1 VTTSGPPG
9 SGPDD
14 VDDELER
21 ELHDAAGL
29 LDPVPDRLVRAAAG
43 LFSWR
48 TIDADLAALVFDSAD
63 AQAAAA
69 VRGPGQP
76 RLLTF
81 TAGSMSIELE
91 IDGSGPDRAITG
103 QLVPAQ
109 PAEIEARLGELRRTT
124 TADDLGRFRL
134 AATGSGPVSLRVR
147 AAGPGSP
154 VVVTEWFSG

>member
-1 VTTSGPPG
+1 VSTPGPPG
-9 SGPDD
+9 GGPD
-14 VDDELER
+14 DDELER
-21 ELHDAAGL
+21 ELRDAAGL

-63 AQAAAA
+63 AQPAAA

-81 TAGSMSIELE
+81 TAGSLSIELE
-91 IDGSGPDRAITG
+91 IDGAGAERAISG
-103 QLVPAQ
+103 RLVPAQ
-109 PAEIEARLGELRRTT
+109 PAEIEVRLGGQRLTT

-134 AATGSGPVSLRVR
+134 TATGSGPVSLRVR
-147 AAGPGSP
+147 PAGPGSRA
-154 VVVTEWFSG
+154 VVTEWVSG